1 MYGHIIV
8 LRRSLPVLFVFRGG
22 RTKTEAPVASP
33 VRRTNK
39 RVVDP
44 APAPDFVEQLVEK
57 DAVFYHKM
65 KQIAKQN
72 KARDEKFKDLGKKR
86 SEEAKK
92 KKESSENAAVTEG
105 KSDNKQK

>member
-1 MYGHIIV
+1 MY
-8 LRRSLPVLFVFRGG
+8 LFFRGG
-22 RTKTEAPVASP
+22 RSKIEAPVASP

-92 KKESSENAAVTEG
+92 KKKSSEYATVTEG
-105 KSDNKQK
+105 KSNNKRKLI